1 MSVLPALIGISIH
14 ENKYYYLSWI
24 PSESGPLVIDY
35 GTTEI
40 KGEDIPFD
48 YFINNIKEYN
58 INPRFT
64 IALNN
69 QHIKYN
75 FLESYNPLIDDWNN
89 RNNYDKIFQSSYD
102 SYIYNTKSGD
112 FNIHILKSIKN
123 NIVNQ
128 IKYKKYPLANL
139 SVGIFSALTGVK
151 SWYNLENFSNYIILK
166 LSKRN
171 ILELLIIRDRQFS
184 SYVIGQKN
192 NDTFNIISFFGNKK
206 YKGHISDIINSF
218 FSDSLDL
225 KDYEKLFYYSIDG
238 NRNDANLFSS
248 FDSNKFILIN
258 PFKRLIFDDNY
269 NSKLSEI
276 NLSSYAELGNA
287 FGGIDV

>member
-1 MSVLPALIGISIH
+1 LSALPALIGISIH

-35 GTTEI
+35 GTTII
-40 KGEDIPFD
+40 KEQDIPFD
-48 YFINNIKEYN
+48 YFIDKIKEYN

-64 IALNN
+64 IALSN

-102 SYIYNTKSGD
+102 SYIYNTEDGN

-128 IKYKKYPLANL
+128 IKHKKYPLANL
-139 SVGIFSALTGVK
+139 SIGIFSALTGVK
-151 SWYNLENFSNYIILK
+151 SWYNLENFGNYIILK

-184 SYVIGQKN
+184 SYVVGQKN
-192 NDTFNIISFFGNKK
+192 NDNFNITSFFGNKK
-206 YKGHISDIINSF
+206 YKEDISETIKSF
-218 FSDSLDL
+218 FNNSLDL
-225 KDYEKLFYYSIDG
+225 KDYEKIFYYSIGG
-238 NRNDANLFSS
+238 NKNDANLFSS
-248 FDSNKFILIN
+248 FNSDKFILIN
-258 PFKRLIFDDNY
+258 PFKRLNLDDNC
-269 NSKLSEI
+269 NPKLSEI